1 MIKASVYIICK
12 NEEKHIQRVLE
23 SVKDFDEIIVVDSG
37 SVDNTLEIARKYTN
51 KVFYQESKV
60 SPRREQTRS
69 LYMEVEAESEL
80 QGRIIAREL
89 VEKKYPQYNI
99 EFIELLSEKHLQYEK
114 EHADFSITEF

>member
-1 MIKASVYIICK
+1 MIY
-12 NEEKHIQRVLE
+12 
-23 SVKDFDEIIVVDSG
+23 
-37 SVDNTLEIARKYTN
+37 

-89 VEKKYPQYNI
+89 IEKKYPQYNI

>member
-1 MIKASVYIICK
+1 MIY
-12 NEEKHIQRVLE
+12 
-23 SVKDFDEIIVVDSG
+23 
-37 SVDNTLEIARKYTN
+37 

-69 LYMEVEAESEL
+69 LYMEVEAENEL

-89 VEKKYPQYNI
+89 VEKTYPQYNI

>member
-1 MIKASVYIICK
+1 MIY
-12 NEEKHIQRVLE
+12 
-23 SVKDFDEIIVVDSG
+23 
-37 SVDNTLEIARKYTN
+37 

-60 SPRREQTRS
+60 SPRREKIRS
-69 LYMEVEAESEL
+69 LYMEVGAESEL

-89 VEKKYPQYNI
+89 VEKTYPQYNI

>member
-1 MIKASVYIICK
+1 MIY
-12 NEEKHIQRVLE
+12 
-23 SVKDFDEIIVVDSG
+23 
-37 SVDNTLEIARKYTN
+37 

-89 VEKKYPQYNI
+89 VEKTYPQYNI
-99 EFIELLSEKHLQYEK
+99 EFIELLSEKHLHYEK

>member
-1 MIKASVYIICK
+1 MIY
-12 NEEKHIQRVLE
+12 
-23 SVKDFDEIIVVDSG
+23 
-37 SVDNTLEIARKYTN
+37 

-89 VEKKYPQYNI
+89 VEKTYPQYNI

-114 EHADFSITEF
+114 EHADFIITEF

>member
-1 MIKASVYIICK
+1 MIY
-12 NEEKHIQRVLE
+12 
-23 SVKDFDEIIVVDSG
+23 
-37 SVDNTLEIARKYTN
+37 

-80 QGRIIAREL
+80 QGRIIAHEL
-89 VEKKYPQYNI
+89 VEKTYPQYNI

>member
-1 MIKASVYIICK
+1 MIY
-12 NEEKHIQRVLE
+12 
-23 SVKDFDEIIVVDSG
+23 
-37 SVDNTLEIARKYTN
+37 

-89 VEKKYPQYNI
+89 VEKTYPQYNI
-99 EFIELLSEKHLQYEK
+99 EFIDLLSEKHLQYEK

>member
-1 MIKASVYIICK
+1 MIY
-12 NEEKHIQRVLE
+12 
-23 SVKDFDEIIVVDSG
+23 
-37 SVDNTLEIARKYTN
+37 

-69 LYMEVEAESEL
+69 LYMEVEAESKL

-89 VEKKYPQYNI
+89 VEKTYPQYNI

>member
-1 MIKASVYIICK
+1 MIY
-12 NEEKHIQRVLE
+12 
-23 SVKDFDEIIVVDSG
+23 
-37 SVDNTLEIARKYTN
+37 

-114 EHADFSITEF
+114 EYADFSITEF

>member
-1 MIKASVYIICK
+1 MIY
-12 NEEKHIQRVLE
+12 
-23 SVKDFDEIIVVDSG
+23 
-37 SVDNTLEIARKYTN
+37 

-89 VEKKYPQYNI
+89 VEKTYPQYNI

-114 EHADFSITEF
+114 EHAEFSITEF

>member
-1 MIKASVYIICK
+1 MIY
-12 NEEKHIQRVLE
+12 
-23 SVKDFDEIIVVDSG
+23 
-37 SVDNTLEIARKYTN
+37 

-89 VEKKYPQYNI
+89 VEKTYPQYNI

-114 EHADFSITEF
+114 EHADFTITEF

>member
-1 MIKASVYIICK
+1 MIY
-12 NEEKHIQRVLE
+12 
-23 SVKDFDEIIVVDSG
+23 
-37 SVDNTLEIARKYTN
+37 

-60 SPRREQTRS
+60 SPRRKQTRS

-89 VEKKYPQYNI
+89 VEKKYPQYNV

>member
-1 MIKASVYIICK
+1 MIY
-12 NEEKHIQRVLE
+12 
-23 SVKDFDEIIVVDSG
+23 
-37 SVDNTLEIARKYTN
+37 
-51 KVFYQESKV
+51 KVFYLESKV

-89 VEKKYPQYNI
+89 VEKTYPQYNI

>member
-1 MIKASVYIICK
+1 MIY
-12 NEEKHIQRVLE
+12 
-23 SVKDFDEIIVVDSG
+23 
-37 SVDNTLEIARKYTN
+37 

-89 VEKKYPQYNI
+89 VENTYPQYNI

>member
-1 MIKASVYIICK
+1 MIY
-12 NEEKHIQRVLE
+12 
-23 SVKDFDEIIVVDSG
+23 
-37 SVDNTLEIARKYTN
+37 

-89 VEKKYPQYNI
+89 VEKTYPQFNI

>member
-1 MIKASVYIICK
+1 MIY
-12 NEEKHIQRVLE
+12 
-23 SVKDFDEIIVVDSG
+23 
-37 SVDNTLEIARKYTN
+37 

-89 VEKKYPQYNI
+89 VEKTHPQYNI
-99 EFIELLSEKHLQYEK
+99 EFIELLSDKHPQYEK
-114 EHADFSITEF
+114 EHADFSITES

>member
-1 MIKASVYIICK
+1 MVY
-12 NEEKHIQRVLE
+12 
-23 SVKDFDEIIVVDSG
+23 
-37 SVDNTLEIARKYTN
+37 

-89 VEKKYPQYNI
+89 VEKTYPQYNI

>member
-1 MIKASVYIICK
+1 MIY
-12 NEEKHIQRVLE
+12 
-23 SVKDFDEIIVVDSG
+23 
-37 SVDNTLEIARKYTN
+37 

-80 QGRIIAREL
+80 QGRIIARE
-89 VEKKYPQYNI
+89 
-99 EFIELLSEKHLQYEK
+99 K

>member
-1 MIKASVYIICK
+1 M
-12 NEEKHIQRVLE
+12 
-23 SVKDFDEIIVVDSG
+23 
-37 SVDNTLEIARKYTN
+37 
-51 KVFYQESKV
+51 

-89 VEKKYPQYNI
+89 VEKTYPQYNV

>member
-1 MIKASVYIICK
+1 MIY
-12 NEEKHIQRVLE
+12 
-23 SVKDFDEIIVVDSG
+23 
-37 SVDNTLEIARKYTN
+37 

-69 LYMEVEAESEL
+69 LYMEVETESEL

-89 VEKKYPQYNI
+89 VEKTYPQYNI

>member
-1 MIKASVYIICK
+1 MIY
-12 NEEKHIQRVLE
+12 
-23 SVKDFDEIIVVDSG
+23 
-37 SVDNTLEIARKYTN
+37 

-89 VEKKYPQYNI
+89 VEKTYPQCNI

>member
-1 MIKASVYIICK
+1 MIY
-12 NEEKHIQRVLE
+12 
-23 SVKDFDEIIVVDSG
+23 
-37 SVDNTLEIARKYTN
+37 

-60 SPRREQTRS
+60 SPRREKTRS

-89 VEKKYPQYNI
+89 VEKTYPQYNV

>member
-1 MIKASVYIICK
+1 MIY
-12 NEEKHIQRVLE
+12 
-23 SVKDFDEIIVVDSG
+23 
-37 SVDNTLEIARKYTN
+37 

-89 VEKKYPQYNI
+89 VEKTYPQYNI

-114 EHADFSITEF
+114 EHADFSFTEF

>member
-1 MIKASVYIICK
+1 MIY
-12 NEEKHIQRVLE
+12 
-23 SVKDFDEIIVVDSG
+23 
-37 SVDNTLEIARKYTN
+37 

-60 SPRREQTRS
+60 GPRREQTRS

-89 VEKKYPQYNI
+89 VEKTYPQYNV

>member
-1 MIKASVYIICK
+1 MIY
-12 NEEKHIQRVLE
+12 
-23 SVKDFDEIIVVDSG
+23 
-37 SVDNTLEIARKYTN
+37 

-69 LYMEVEAESEL
+69 LYMEVDAESEL

-89 VEKKYPQYNI
+89 VEKTYPQYNV

>member
-1 MIKASVYIICK
+1 MIY
-12 NEEKHIQRVLE
+12 
-23 SVKDFDEIIVVDSG
+23 
-37 SVDNTLEIARKYTN
+37 

-80 QGRIIAREL
+80 QGRIIAC
-89 VEKKYPQYNI
+89 KKKKKTYPQYNI

>member
-1 MIKASVYIICK
+1 MIY
-12 NEEKHIQRVLE
+12 
-23 SVKDFDEIIVVDSG
+23 
-37 SVDNTLEIARKYTN
+37 

-60 SPRREQTRS
+60 SPRRKQTRS

-89 VEKKYPQYNI
+89 VEKTYPQYNI

>member
-1 MIKASVYIICK
+1 M
-12 NEEKHIQRVLE
+12 
-23 SVKDFDEIIVVDSG
+23 
-37 SVDNTLEIARKYTN
+37 
-51 KVFYQESKV
+51 

-89 VEKKYPQYNI
+89 VEKTYPQYNI

>member
-1 MIKASVYIICK
+1 MIY
-12 NEEKHIQRVLE
+12 
-23 SVKDFDEIIVVDSG
+23 
-37 SVDNTLEIARKYTN
+37 

-89 VEKKYPQYNI
+89 VEKTYPQYNI
-99 EFIELLSEKHLQYEK
+99 EFIELISEKHLQYEK

>member
-1 MIKASVYIICK
+1 MIY
-12 NEEKHIQRVLE
+12 
-23 SVKDFDEIIVVDSG
+23 
-37 SVDNTLEIARKYTN
+37 

-60 SPRREQTRS
+60 SPRRELTRS

>member
-1 MIKASVYIICK
+1 MIY
-12 NEEKHIQRVLE
+12 
-23 SVKDFDEIIVVDSG
+23 
-37 SVDNTLEIARKYTN
+37 

-89 VEKKYPQYNI
+89 VEKTYPQYNI

-114 EHADFSITEF
+114 EHANFSITEF

>member
-1 MIKASVYIICK
+1 MIY
-12 NEEKHIQRVLE
+12 
-23 SVKDFDEIIVVDSG
+23 
-37 SVDNTLEIARKYTN
+37 
-51 KVFYQESKV
+51 KVFYQASKV

-89 VEKKYPQYNI
+89 VEKTYPQYNI

>member
-1 MIKASVYIICK
+1 MIY
-12 NEEKHIQRVLE
+12 
-23 SVKDFDEIIVVDSG
+23 
-37 SVDNTLEIARKYTN
+37 

-60 SPRREQTRS
+60 SPRRGQTRS

-89 VEKKYPQYNI
+89 IEKKYPQYNI

>member
-1 MIKASVYIICK
+1 MIY
-12 NEEKHIQRVLE
+12 
-23 SVKDFDEIIVVDSG
+23 
-37 SVDNTLEIARKYTN
+37 

-69 LYMEVEAESEL
+69 PYMEGEAESEL

-89 VEKKYPQYNI
+89 VEKTYPQYNI

>member
-1 MIKASVYIICK
+1 MIY
-12 NEEKHIQRVLE
+12 
-23 SVKDFDEIIVVDSG
+23 
-37 SVDNTLEIARKYTN
+37 

-89 VEKKYPQYNI
+89 VEKTYPQYNI

-114 EHADFSITEF
+114 EHSDFSITEF

>member
-1 MIKASVYIICK
+1 MIY
-12 NEEKHIQRVLE
+12 
-23 SVKDFDEIIVVDSG
+23 
-37 SVDNTLEIARKYTN
+37 

-60 SPRREQTRS
+60 SPRREQTRT